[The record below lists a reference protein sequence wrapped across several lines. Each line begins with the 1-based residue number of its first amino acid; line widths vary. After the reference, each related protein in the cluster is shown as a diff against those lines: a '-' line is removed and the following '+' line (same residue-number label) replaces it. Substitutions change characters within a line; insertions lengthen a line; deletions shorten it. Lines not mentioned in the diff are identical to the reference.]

1 MKENYKQAELRLL
14 PRYFNK
20 IGVAIFLIIG
30 LIIVL
35 TVLDVFKI
43 DPDILLTITKSGIL
57 VGLLILAMTKIKT
70 EDELT
75 LRIRL
80 KSLGFAFIFGVGY
93 TIIEPFINLLFQN
106 SFITKR
112 SVSELLITMLLVY
125 FVIFHSMLKKR

>member
-1 MKENYKQAELRLL
+1 MKEKYKQSELRLL

-20 IGVAIFLIIG
+20 IGIGIFLIIG
-30 LIIVL
+30 LIIAL
-35 TVLDVFKI
+35 TLVDILKI